1 MQPLQSA
8 SPQTQYQ
15 HAQPGLSQFTASRP
29 RDVIKMRAL
38 EGDRVTLNYG
48 FTSPDE
54 MRETKNRIIL
64 SRRSFITVVSALGIA
79 ATVAILLPQGL
90 SRMPVGA
97 SMWSGTTAAL
107 LNQRDSP
114 LLSQAGIRQV
124 RLGAVN
130 DQNLAQYDSLVNALV
145 ANGVE
150 VLGLLHRDDLAS
162 DHKAF
167 GDYAYNT
174 VLHFKGRVRNWM
186 VWNEPNWNPATSS
199 PYFTPSDY
207 ADLLKNAYT
216 RAKQA
221 DPNSFITSGGLS
233 NVEGGLPYLKGIYD
247 NGGKDFMDAV
257 AIDPYCYPAAP
268 SDPHGDPD
276 GHTFCGLPN
285 IRNLMTSY
293 GDVNKKVWITEFGY
307 RTPGN
312 GFTAG
317 DTEGTVTEQQQ
328 ASYLEQA
335 LTMASG
341 WDWVE
346 RFYIYAWMDSPDPST
361 GCFGLIRACYEP
373 PFQTKPA
380 FGAVRAFVASEQLQ

>member
-1 MQPLQSA
+1 
-8 SPQTQYQ
+8 
-15 HAQPGLSQFTASRP
+15 
-29 RDVIKMRAL
+29 VIKMSAF
-38 EGDRVTLNYG
+38 EGDRVMLKYG

-54 MRETKNRIIL
+54 MRQTKNRIIL

-79 ATVAILLPQGL
+79 ATVAILLRQGI
-90 SRMPVGA
+90 SRMPVGVNT
-97 SMWSGTTAAL
+97 WFGTTVAL

-114 LLSQAGIRQV
+114 LLNQAGIRQI
-124 RLGAVN
+124 RLGGVN

-145 ANGVE
+145 ADGIE
-150 VLGLLHRDDLAS
+150 VLGILHRADLAS
-162 DHKAF
+162 DHNAF

-174 VLHFKGRVRNWM
+174 VLHFKGRVRNWE
-186 VWNEPNWNPATSS
+186 VWNEPDWNPATSS

-221 DPNSFITSGGLS
+221 DPNSFITSGGIS
-233 NVEGGLPYLKGIYD
+233 TVEGGLPYVKAIYD
-247 NGGKDFMDAV
+247 SGGKDFMDAV
-257 AIDPYCYPAAP
+257 AVHPYCFPAAP
-268 SDPHGDPD
+268 SDPHGDPY
-276 GHTFCGLPN
+276 GHTFCGLPT

-307 RTPGN
+307 RTPGV

-317 DTEGTVTEQQQ
+317 DAKGTVTEQQQ
-328 ASYLEQA
+328 ASYIEQA

-346 RFYIYAWMDSPDPST
+346 RFYIYAWMDSSDPSM
-361 GCFGLIRACYEP
+361 GCFGLIRETYET
-373 PFQTKPA
+373 PFETKPA
-380 FGAVRAFVASEQLQ
+380 FGAVEAFVASEKLQ